1 MSRPA
6 DREFMRQALALAE
19 RGLYTTTPNPRVG
32 CVIVKDGAVV
42 GTGWH
47 EKAGLPHAEVLAL
60 DAAGERA
67 RGATLYLNLEPCS
80 HHGRTPPCVDAII
93 PAGVKRVVAAMRDPN
108 PKVAGAGF
116 AKLRAAGI
124 EVGVGPME
132 DEARELNI
140 GFVARMARGRPWVRM
155 KIAASLDGRTALAN
169 GKSEWITGEEA
180 RADGHRWRARAC
192 AILTGHGTVRDDDPR
207 LSVRGVATPRQ
218 PLKIVVDSRFET
230 PVSARLLR
238 DGKTLVAGAVNEPDR
253 IAALKKAGADTV
265 IIPNDRGKVELFK
278 LIEELARR
286 ELNEIHVEGGHKLN
300 GSLLQAG
307 VVDEL
312 LVYLAPRVIGDSG
325 RGMFDLP
332 ELTELSR
339 ATPLTIRDLE
349 RIGAD
354 LRVLARLAPTS
365 RP

>member
-1 MSRPA
+1 MFTAA
-6 DREFMRQALALAE
+6 DREFMRQALELGE

-42 GTGWH
+42 ASGWH
-47 EKAGLPHAEVLAL
+47 EKAGLPHAEALAMK
-60 DAAGERA
+60 AAGERA

-80 HHGRTPPCVDAII
+80 HHGRTPPCADAIVASGI
-93 PAGVKRVVAAMRDPN
+93 KRVVAAMQDPN
-108 PKVAGAGF
+108 PKVSGAGF

-124 EVGVGPME
+124 EVEHGLME

-140 GFVARMARGRPWVRM
+140 GFVARMTRGRPWVRM

-169 GKSEWITGEEA
+169 GKSQWITGEAA

-192 AILTGHGTVRDDDPR
+192 AILTGHGTVRDDDPQ
-207 LSVRGVATPRQ
+207 LNVRGVDTPRQ

-230 PVSARLLR
+230 PLSARLLK
-238 DGKTLVAGAVNEPDR
+238 DGKTLIAGAVNEAER
-253 IAALKKAGADTV
+253 IAALKRVGANTI

-278 LIEELARR
+278 LTEELARR
-286 ELNEIHVEGGHKLN
+286 ELNEIHVEGGTRLN

-325 RGMFDLP
+325 RGMLSLP
-332 ELTELSR
+332 ELTELSQ
-339 ATPLTIRDLE
+339 ATALEIREVE
-349 RIGAD
+349 RVGAD
-354 LRVLARLAPTS
+354 MRVIARIIAS
-365 RP
+365 GKR

>member
-1 MSRPA
+1 MPA
-6 DREFMRQALALAE
+6 ASDRDFMRQALELAS

-32 CVIVKDGAVV
+32 CVIVRDGAVA

-47 EKAGLPHAEVLAL
+47 EKAGMPHAEVLAL
-60 DAAGERA
+60 DEAGERA
-67 RGATLYLNLEPCS
+67 RGATLYVNLEPCS
-80 HHGRTPPCVDAII
+80 HHGRTPPCVDAVI
-93 PAGVKRVVAAMRDPN
+93 PAGIRRVVAAMKDPN
-108 PKVAGAGF
+108 PKVAGEGF

-124 EVGVGPME
+124 EVESGVME
-132 DEARELNI
+132 EEARELNI

-169 GKSEWITGEEA
+169 GKSQWITGEEA

-192 AILTGHGTVRDDDPR
+192 AVLTGHGTVRDDDPQ
-207 LSVRGVATPRQ
+207 LNVRGVDTPRQ

-230 PVSARLLR
+230 PLSARLLK
-238 DGKTLVAGAVNEPDR
+238 DGKTLVAGAVNEKPR
-253 IAALKKAGADTV
+253 IAALEKAGADTV

-278 LIEELARR
+278 LMEELARR
-286 ELNEIHVEGGHKLN
+286 GLNEIHVEGGTKLN

-312 LVYLAPRVIGDSG
+312 LVYLAPSVIGDSG

-332 ELTELSR
+332 ELSELAQKTALSIQNVGR
-339 ATPLTIRDLE
+339 V
-349 RIGAD
+349 GAD
-354 LRVLARLAPTS
+354 LRVLARVIS
-365 RP
+365 SEK

>member
-1 MSRPA
+1 MFSAA
-6 DREFMRQALALAE
+6 DRELMRQALELAE

-32 CVIVKDGAVV
+32 CVVVKDGTIV

-60 DAAGERA
+60 KEAGERA

-80 HHGRTPPCVDAII
+80 HHGRTPPCADAIV
-93 PAGVKRVVAAMRDPN
+93 AARVKRVVAAMQDPN
-108 PKVAGAGF
+108 PKVAGSGF

-124 EVGVGPME
+124 EVESGLME
-132 DEARELNI
+132 EEAGDLNI
-140 GFVARMARGRPWVRM
+140 GFVARMTRGRPWVRM

-169 GKSEWITGEEA
+169 GKSQWITGEAA

-192 AILTGHGTVRDDDPR
+192 AVLTGRGTVRDDDPQ
-207 LSVRGVATPRQ
+207 LNVRGVDTPRQ

-230 PVSARLLR
+230 PLSARLLKE
-238 DGKTLVAGAVNEPDR
+238 GKTLIAGAVNEAER
-253 IAALKKAGADTV
+253 LAALKRAGAETI

-278 LIEELARR
+278 LMEELARR

-307 VVDEL
+307 IVDEL
-312 LVYLAPRVIGDSG
+312 LVYLAPSVIGDSG

-339 ATPLTIRDLE
+339 ITALKIREVE
-349 RIGAD
+349 RIGED
-354 LRVLARLAPTS
+354 LRILARIL
-365 RP
+365 R